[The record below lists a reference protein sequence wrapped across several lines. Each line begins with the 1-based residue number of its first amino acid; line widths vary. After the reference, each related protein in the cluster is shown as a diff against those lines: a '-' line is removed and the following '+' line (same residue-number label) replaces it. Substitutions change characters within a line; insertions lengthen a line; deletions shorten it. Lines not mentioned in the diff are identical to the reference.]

1 MKPISTSF
9 AAKIGLDWA
18 DIKHDICLKPKTSE
32 KLEYSV
38 INHTPESIDE
48 WALSLQKRFK
58 NCPIAIC
65 LELKAGPVVYA
76 LMKYEFITLFP
87 IPPNALAKYR
97 KAFTQSG
104 AKDDPTDAFLQLDY
118 LLKHPESLR
127 PLLPEDLET
136 RILQRLVEDRRD
148 FVEKKVRLTNW
159 ITASLKSYYPQVL
172 QWFGDIDT
180 QLFCDFILQW
190 STLEQA
196 QHASAATLRQ
206 FFKARR
212 CVQDSVIEKRIKA
225 IEKSMPLT
233 TDEGVIIPFERLTTS
248 LVRQLSQLL
257 ATIQEY
263 DTDIA
268 QRFEQHSE
276 RELFESLPGAG
287 AALAPRLLAAFGTNR
302 ERYASADEL
311 ARYSGIAPVLERSG
325 QKVWVH
331 WRYSCPKF
339 LRQTF
344 VEWANQ
350 SKKYSYWAK
359 EFYEGKRAAGKSH
372 QATLRMLA
380 FKWIRIL
387 FRCWQNRTPYD
398 EATYL
403 FALKKRKAMKV

>member
-1 MKPISTSF
+1 MKPLSSSF
-9 AAKIGLDWA
+9 AAQIGLDWA
-18 DIKHDICLKPKTSE
+18 DKKHDICLKPKTSD

-38 INHTPESIDE
+38 ITHSPESIDE
-48 WALSLQKRFK
+48 WALSLQQRF
-58 NCPIAIC
+58 NNRPIAIC
-65 LELKAGPVVYA
+65 LELKVGPVVYA
-76 LMKYEFITLFP
+76 LMKYSFITLFP

-97 KAFTQSG
+97 KVFTQSG

-127 PLLPEDLET
+127 PLLPEDPKT

-148 FVEKKVRLTNW
+148 LVDEKVRLTNW
-159 ITASLKSYYPQVL
+159 ISASLKSYYPQVL
-172 QWFGDIDT
+172 QWFSDIDT
-180 QLFCDFILQW
+180 QLFCDFMLQW
-190 STLEQA
+190 SSLEQA
-196 QHASAATLRQ
+196 QSASADTLSQ

-212 CVQDSVIEKRIKA
+212 CVRNSVIEKRVKA
-225 IEKSMPLT
+225 IEQAMPLT
-233 TDEGVIIPFERLTTS
+233 TDEGVIIPFERLTKN
-248 LVRQLSQLL
+248 LVHQLSQLL
-257 ATIQEY
+257 STIQEY

-276 RELFESLPGAG
+276 RALFDSLPGAG

-302 ERYASADEL
+302 ERYSSADEL

-359 EFYEGKRAAGKSH
+359 EFYEEKRAAGKSH

-387 FRCWQNRTPYD
+387 FRCWQSRTPYD
-398 EATYL
+398 ESTYL
-403 FALKKRKAMKV
+403 FALKRRKARAK

>member
-1 MKPISTSF
+1 
-9 AAKIGLDWA
+9 
-18 DIKHDICLKPKTSE
+18 
-32 KLEYSV
+32 
-38 INHTPESIDE
+38 
-48 WALSLQKRFK
+48 
-58 NCPIAIC
+58 
-65 LELKAGPVVYA
+65 
-76 LMKYEFITLFP
+76 
-87 IPPNALAKYR
+87 
-97 KAFTQSG
+97 
-104 AKDDPTDAFLQLDY
+104 
-118 LLKHPESLR
+118 
-127 PLLPEDLET
+127 LLPEDPQT

-172 QWFGDIDT
+172 QWFSDIDT
-180 QLFCDFILQW
+180 QLFCDFMLQW

-196 QHASAATLRQ
+196 QHASAATLSQ

-257 ATIQEY
+257 TTIQEY
-263 DTDIA
+263 DIDIA

-325 QKVWVH
+325 QRVWVH

-387 FRCWQNRTPYD
+387 FRCWQSRKPYD

-403 FALKKRKAMKV
+403 FALKKRKAMIN